1 MNFTLLD
8 NLKLKMRVSI
18 IIVMMVTFTMVL
30 VSLLVYF
37 SRKSGTFK
45 VTEDCISAQLED
57 LSELIAVSFD
67 FNLEQNRDKTPE
79 KLLEGK
85 KYYDNGFAFLIDK
98 NGNWIAKPPA
108 RFSNYFSNQ
117 SMSRI
122 ISQNEKIIITDG
134 EFGKCWIFSTQT
146 NSQITGI
153 AVFEKDFWHPTRQLT
168 YMLIVIGI
176 CGGII
181 VFTILLHFIMQPI
194 TRHLS
199 NLAKQINKLSLGIF
213 PEKINIPRKDEIG
226 DIAASVNNLIVGLRK
241 TADFAAEIGKGNY
254 DYEYAPLSQD
264 DVLGNS
270 LLETRENLKNAANEN
285 AKRKIE
291 EEERNWA
298 TTGLAEFSDI
308 LRLDYKNIEDLGF
321 KIIQKLIK
329 YLDINQGGLFIVN
342 DENQSQK
349 FLEMVAC
356 YAFDRQK
363 FVELKINPGE
373 GLVGA
378 CFLERKTTHIK
389 KVPDSYIRITSGL
402 GEANPTS
409 LLLVP
414 LVLNE
419 EIFGVIEL
427 ASFKIF
433 PKYKIDFVEKVA
445 ESIASAI
452 SNAKTNAKTQKLL
465 HQSQL
470 QAEQMILQE
479 KEMKQ
484 NLEEMQA
491 TQEEMQRLLTLN
503 NLRIE
508 QAQAISNVRE
518 ICSNPLISIEDA
530 FENIAKTMING
541 WQYTNYAAARIKYKN
556 TVVESYGFMDTAW
569 KLSEEIDISKG
580 DSAVIEVIYNKE
592 FPNADK
598 GPFIREE
605 IDLIKNIAAVI
616 KGFLLAKQ

>member
-18 IIVMMVTFTMVL
+18 IIVIMVTFTMVL
-30 VSLLVYF
+30 ISLLVYF
-37 SRKSGTFK
+37 TRKSGTFK
-45 VTEDCISAQLED
+45 VTEDCISAQLKD
-57 LSELIAVSFD
+57 LSELVAVSYD
-67 FNLEQNRDKTPE
+67 FNLERNINKTPE
-79 KLLEGK
+79 EILAEK
-85 KYYDNGFAFLIDK
+85 KYYDNGFAFLIDNK
-98 NGNWIAKPPA
+98 GNWIAKPPA

-134 EFGKCWIFSTQT
+134 EFGKCWVFSTQT
-146 NSQITGI
+146 NSHITGI
-153 AVFEKDFWHPTRQLT
+153 AVFEKDFWHPTRKLT
-168 YMLIVIGI
+168 YLLIVIGI
-176 CGGII
+176 SGGII
-181 VFTILLHFIMQPI
+181 IFTILLHFIMQPI

-199 NLAKQINKLSLGIF
+199 NLAKQINRLSLGIF
-213 PEKINIPRKDEIG
+213 PEKIIIPRKDEIG
-226 DIAASVNNLIVGLRK
+226 DIAESVNNLIAGLRK

-254 DYEYAPLSQD
+254 DYEYTPLSQD

-270 LLETRENLKNAANEN
+270 LLDTRENLKNAANEN

-518 ICSNPLISIEDA
+518 ICSNSSISIKDA
-530 FENIAKTMING
+530 FENIAKIMING
-541 WQYTNYAAARIKYKN
+541 WQFTNYAAARIKYKN
-556 TVVESYGFMDTAW
+556 TVVESHGFMDTTW
-569 KLSEEIDISKG
+569 KLSEEIEISKG
-580 DSAVIEVIYNKE
+580 NSALIEVIYIKE

-598 GPFIREE
+598 GPFLREE

-616 KGFLLAKQ
+616 KGFLLSKQ